1 MFIRKIVGI
10 LTVGL
15 VVPML
20 WIGAATAQEQGTP
33 EEAKVMAEAAAAL
46 FQAEGA
52 DAAFAAFTSA
62 PEFHDR
68 DLYVFVMDDEGTMVA
83 HGTSPALVGRSM
95 VGLMDPTGYPFIE
108 AIMAVEDTGWVDY
121 QWQNPATGAVA
132 PKRTYIINTGD
143 HWIGVGAYVNE

>member
-20 WIGAATAQEQGTP
+20 WIGAAAAQDQGTP

-46 FQAEGA
+46 FKAEGA

-62 PEFHDR
+62 PEFHVK
-68 DLYVFVMDDEGTMVA
+68 DLYVFAIDSEGTMVA
-83 HGTSPALVGRSM
+83 HGTNQALVGRSM
-95 VGLMDPTGYPFIE
+95 IGLLDPTGYAFND
-108 AIMAVEDTGWVDY
+108 AIMAIEDTGWVDY
-121 QWQNPATGAVA
+121 QWQNPATGAVG
-132 PKRTYIINTGD
+132 PKRSYIVNTGD